1 MANISDVAKRAGVSA
16 MTVSRVLNSSGYVK
30 TETRKRVVRAM
41 EDLNYIPSG
50 LARSLIQQRTYTLA
64 LVVPDITNPFFT
76 TVARGMEDVAR
87 KNGYRVV
94 LTNTDEDT
102 NKETEYVHMCATI
115 RADGVLIA
123 PTGDASVVNLQ
134 LLSQQSIPFVLIDRE
149 VGGLEADLVKGD
161 MVGAARQLIEHLI
174 ELGHHRIAAI
184 TGPRNNAAS
193 RDRLQGYQWALTQH
207 HLPLADELI
216 KEAVMTRQV
225 DGRFVAELLALPDPP
240 TAIFTANNF
249 QCARALA
256 SLRQLG
262 QRVPEDIS
270 IVSFDN
276 SDPLCIMEPF
286 ITAAIQPAYDFGS
299 LGTQLLLERIEGIH
313 TAPQRI
319 VLEASIVHRKSTQRR

>member
-1 MANISDVAKRAGVSA
+1 

-30 TETRKRVVRAM
+30 AETRRRVLHAM
-41 EDLNYIPSG
+41 DDLNYIPNG

-94 LTNTDEDT
+94 LTNTDEDAD
-102 NKETEYVHMCATI
+102 KESEYVRMCATI

-123 PTGDASVVNLQ
+123 PAGDPSLTNLQ
-134 LLSQQSIPFVLIDRE
+134 LLHQQSIPFVLIDRDVTGIE
-149 VGGLEADLVKGD
+149 TDLVKGD
-161 MVGAARQLIEHLI
+161 MVKAAKQLIEHLV

-184 TGPRNNAAS
+184 TGPKNNAAS
-193 RDRLQGYQWALTQH
+193 RDRLKGYQLALVQH
-207 HLPLADELI
+207 HLPLDEKLI
-216 KEAVMTRQV
+216 KESVMTRQV
-225 DGRFVAELLALPDPP
+225 GGQFVAELLALPDPP

-249 QCARALA
+249 QCARTMAAL
-256 SLRQLG
+256 RELG

-276 SDPLCIMEPF
+276 SDPLSIVEPF

-299 LGTQLLLERIEGIH
+299 LGTQLLLERIEGMH
-313 TAPQRI
+313 TAPRRI
-319 VLEASIVHRKSTQRR
+319 VLEPEIVIRKSTMKR